1 MIKKIRVLVLVV
13 AMLLVYPN
21 DCVYAK
27 KYEYKYRIE
36 RQQGHYRI
44 DADEKLV
51 VDSDRMYVTRKKF
64 GLLATGVKDVKAGGT
79 NLLLTIWDKKNTVYQ
94 IDLLEKTKDKKI
106 CYKKY
111 KITDQAEEFY
121 PISDTDMFYRNKKDE
136 ICYTGVNTCHLMFEH
151 KSAKTCKKTE
161 ESCKGQSGFERR
173 DKMLEQ

>member
-1 MIKKIRVLVLVV
+1 MIKKIKVLVLVV
-13 AMLLVYPN
+13 AMLLVYP
-21 DCVYAK
+21 DACVYAK

-51 VDSDRMYVTRKKF
+51 VDSDRMHVTRKKI
-64 GLLATGVKDVKAGGT
+64 GLLAVGVKDVKVGGT
-79 NLLLTIWDKKNTVYQ
+79 NLLLTTWDKKNTVYQ

-121 PISDTDMFYRNKKDE
+121 PISDTDMFYRNKK
-136 ICYTGVNTCHLMFEH
+136 HLTF
-151 KSAKTCKKTE
+151 S
-161 ESCKGQSGFERR
+161 
-173 DKMLEQ
+173 L